1 VSFATITRCVA
12 SQRVFIVVF
21 VMDSVRKLL
30 DTTSYLAKALMSDE
44 MKYSYTASAILQGPL
59 HDPGTAAAD
68 AGSTCPMYAG
78 YK

>member
-1 VSFATITRCVA
+1 
-12 SQRVFIVVF
+12 
-21 VMDSVRKLL
+21 L